1 MYVSDKEQRR
11 KEIYWAT
18 YHARF
23 SSLFANAQERKGK
36 GDFVLYAYISFSVP
50 EIMDSNELL
59 VDVDKAHCCF
69 SNCSLTAKVVF

>member
-1 MYVSDKEQRR
+1 MYVSDKDPSR
-11 KEIYWAT
+11 KEINWAT
-18 YHARF
+18 CLAFF
-23 SSLFANAQERKGK
+23 SSLCANTQERKGK